1 MGTVVSAVIIPKGCT
16 AYNRGSGVCPQET
29 PVTDV
34 QPCDCDCHTKDPE
47 SEGCPKC
54 EERHGVEPDPV
65 KRQSRID
72 ELREMPRAQK
82 LILAGKADRATRIL
96 LIRDVDP
103 QVLYYVCKNPRI
115 TLDEILEV
123 TRLGTLSAQV
133 ADLIAT
139 SGQWGQSEQVKLNLV
154 QNPKTPTP
162 TALKI
167 LPGLNIRHLQTM
179 AKSWTVRPQIKQAAL
194 RLVLERGK

>member
-1 MGTVVSAVIIPKGCT
+1 VS
-16 AYNRGSGVCPQET
+16 
-29 PVTDV
+29 DV
-34 QPCDCDCHTKDPE
+34 EPCDCECHTKDPE

-54 EERHGVEPDPV
+54 TERHDVGHDPV
-65 KRQSRID
+65 RRQSRID

-133 ADLIAT
+133 ADLIAS

-154 QNPKTPTP
+154 NNPKTPTP
-162 TALKI
+162 TALKL

-179 AKSWTVRPQIKQAAL
+179 AKSWTVKPQVKQAAL
-194 RLVLERGK
+194 RLVIERAK

>member
-1 MGTVVSAVIIPKGCT
+1 M
-16 AYNRGSGVCPQET
+16 
-29 PVTDV
+29 TDV
-34 QPCDCDCHTKDPE
+34 EPCNCECHTADLE

-54 EERHGVEPDPV
+54 AERHGVDPDPV
-65 KRQSRID
+65 KRQSRLD
-72 ELREMPRAQK
+72 ELRAMPRPQK
-82 LILAGKADRATRIL
+82 LILAGKADRATRML

-123 TRLGTLSAQV
+123 TRLGTLSGTV

-139 SGQWGQSEQVKLNLV
+139 TSQWVQSEQVRLNLV

-162 TALKI
+162 TALKL
-167 LPGLNIRHLQTM
+167 LPGLNIRHLQAM
-179 AKSWTVRPQIKQAAL
+179 AKSWNIKPQVKQAAL
-194 RLVLERGK
+194 KLVIERAR